1 MGNEIPSIVIST
13 NGCNDRILREIKAG
27 IEEEGIPYKVYVD
40 SKEFYKTPYNTALI
54 SKFGIGANANKN
66 NLTLYYS
73 KMPDKKPVFDISIGD
88 SDYQVARN
96 FGTNAA
102 RLYKGLPFKLLQ
114 KTKNDTADK
123 KKDNTDILENIV
135 KEIVEKYISSR

>member
-1 MGNEIPSIVIST
+1 MDNEIPSIVIAS

-27 IEEEGIPYKVYVD
+27 IEEEGLPYKVYID
-40 SKEFYKTPYNTALI
+40 SNKFNRIPYNTALI
-54 SKFGIGANANKN
+54 SKFGIGVFANKD

-73 KMPDKKPVFDISIGD
+73 KMPNKKPVFDISITD

-102 RLYKGLPFKLLQ
+102 RLYKGLPFKFNAKSEEQ
-114 KTKNDTADK
+114 DKNGV
-123 KKDNTDILENIV
+123 LENIV
-135 KEIVEKYISSR
+135 REIAAKYKSSI

>member
-1 MGNEIPSIVIST
+1 MDNEIPSIVIAS

-27 IEEEGIPYKVYVD
+27 IEEEGLPYKVYID
-40 SKEFYKTPYNTALI
+40 SNKFNRIPYNTALI
-54 SKFGIGANANKN
+54 SKFGIGVFANKD

-73 KMPDKKPVFDISIGD
+73 KMPNKKPVFDISITD

-114 KTKNDTADK
+114 RNNAKSEEQDKNGV
-123 KKDNTDILENIV
+123 LENIV
-135 KEIVEKYISSR
+135 REIAAKYKSSI